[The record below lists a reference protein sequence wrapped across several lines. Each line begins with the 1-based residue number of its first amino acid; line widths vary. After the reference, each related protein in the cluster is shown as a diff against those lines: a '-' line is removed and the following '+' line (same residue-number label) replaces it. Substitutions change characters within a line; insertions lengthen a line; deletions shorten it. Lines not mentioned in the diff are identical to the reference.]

1 MAEALLKQRLEREG
15 LTGWEVESAGTWT
28 VDGAPASRY
37 AIQVM
42 AERGVDIATHR
53 SRQLHRV
60 LLEQADVVLVMTQ
73 GHAEALRLEFP
84 DQADKVFLLSEMKEG
99 QRYDIE
105 DPYGR
110 PLEVYQTCVEE
121 IAALIDEGFDSIRAI
136 TNPR

>member
-1 MAEALLKQRLEREG
+1 
-15 LTGWEVESAGTWT
+15 
-28 VDGAPASRY
+28 
-37 AIQVM
+37 M

-110 PLEVYQTCVEE
+110 PLDVYQTCVEE

>member
-1 MAEALLKQRLEREG
+1 MAEVLLEQRLEREG

-105 DPYGR
+105 DPYGK